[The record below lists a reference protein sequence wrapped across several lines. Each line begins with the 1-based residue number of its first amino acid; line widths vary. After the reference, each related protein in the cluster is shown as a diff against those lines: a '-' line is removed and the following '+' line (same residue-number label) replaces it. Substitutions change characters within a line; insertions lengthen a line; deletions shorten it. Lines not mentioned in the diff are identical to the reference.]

1 MYLQGIKLIMGIIFL
16 IIAIYGLMVGP
27 NEAPLAFMMG
37 CLVIFFMILAPVL
50 AIIDGVK
57 SEEKSK
63 YF

>member
-1 MYLQGIKLIMGIIFL
+1 MGIIFL

-27 NEAPLAFMMG
+27 NEAPFAFMMG
-37 CLVIFFMILAPVL
+37 CLVIFIMILAPVL